1 MWTKAQ
7 DVPKESA
14 DAVLDRFD
22 KSEPAIQRMIT
33 LQYVLDA
40 TNRLEYIEYLHEFIK
55 RFVNTDVVKPEP
67 YAAWRERTNR
77 DG

>member
-7 DVPKESA
+7 DVPKDSA
-14 DAVLDRFD
+14 DAVLERFD
-22 KSEPAIQRMIT
+22 KTDPEIRRMIV

-67 YAAWRERTNR
+67 YEVWRERTNNE
-77 DG
+77 